1 MLTVSFPARVL
12 TLGDRTTPR
21 GLSQGLS
28 PVATAPGEICGFF
41 TLLGEGSDMSEATKV
56 VLGTIGVAVFLSILV
71 IANLALL

>member
-1 MLTVSFPARVL
+1 MLSDSLPARVL
-12 TLGDRTTPR
+12 TLGDRTTPP
-21 GLSQGLS
+21 GLS
-28 PVATAPGEICGFF
+28 PVPTAPGEICGFF